1 MAAKNNVLP
10 EGYDGWTGVVGLLA
24 MLLLNEMA
32 RSNIEGGGTDLPNR
46 KEGAQMLM
54 AAWVASLPS
63 PSEMRILHPLLWD
76 EDDQESF
83 QSSST
88 KKVYRLLDDDD
99 AS

>member
-1 MAAKNNVLP
+1 
-10 EGYDGWTGVVGLLA
+10 
-24 MLLLNEMA
+24 
-32 RSNIEGGGTDLPNR
+32 
-46 KEGAQMLM
+46 MLM